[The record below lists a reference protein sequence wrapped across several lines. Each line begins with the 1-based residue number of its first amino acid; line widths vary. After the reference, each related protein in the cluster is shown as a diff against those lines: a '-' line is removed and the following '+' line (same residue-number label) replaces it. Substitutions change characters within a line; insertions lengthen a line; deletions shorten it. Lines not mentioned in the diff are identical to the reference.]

1 MILCPDDFDKRL
13 IDEAIRFA
21 FLAVLLGLHKE
32 LLKEKSPAAELLLK
46 TPEEGFNVV
55 GVAGEEDEVENRDVK
70 LEVDELIEALKA
82 FSFVSFFAFVFDVTL
97 EI

>member
-1 MILCPDDFDKRL
+1 MDKRL
-13 IDEAIRFA
+13 IDEVILFSL
-21 FLAVLLGLHKE
+21 LAVLLGWHKE

-46 TPEEGFNVV
+46 TPDEEGFNVV
-55 GVAGEEDEVENRDVK
+55 GVAGEEDEVDSWDVK

-82 FSFVSFFAFVFDVTL
+82 FSFVSFFAFLFDVTL